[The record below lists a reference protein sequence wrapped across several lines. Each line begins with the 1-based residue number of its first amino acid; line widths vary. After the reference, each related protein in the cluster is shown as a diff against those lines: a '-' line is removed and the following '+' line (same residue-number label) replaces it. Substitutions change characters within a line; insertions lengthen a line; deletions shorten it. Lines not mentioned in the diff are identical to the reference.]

1 MLRVVFLLIGVVSMM
16 AAVDMK
22 RANLQELATL
32 NGIGEAKAKNMIAFR
47 KRHYFKIVDKLVL
60 VNGIDMKTVEKNKR
74 ELLVSVC
81 K

>member
-47 KRHYFKIVDKLVL
+47 KRHCFKSVDELVL

>member
-47 KRHYFKIVDKLVL
+47 KRHYFKSVDKLVL